1 MIEIVAIRD
10 LNSSFS
16 LNTVIVCKRDVKI
29 CFSINYWKQN
39 QQPVTDAYGIP
50 RKDNTLHLL
59 AGAKYILS
67 LDLKSGYWLMEIKE
81 ADKAKTVFQVGTLGF
96 CDCNQIHFGLC
107 IATVMFLSLM
117 ESCMENLICMI
128 ASYT

>member
-29 CFSINYWKQN
+29 CFNINYWKQT

-50 RKDNTLHLL
+50 QIDDTLHLL

-67 LDLKSGYWLMEIKE
+67 LDLKSGYW
-81 ADKAKTVFQVGTLGF
+81 
-96 CDCNQIHFGLC
+96 
-107 IATVMFLSLM
+107 
-117 ESCMENLICMI
+117 
-128 ASYT
+128 